1 VTGRSDGDVR
11 PHGHHRRDQPDRRGS
26 ATRERLSAL
35 HWIIFLA
42 AVGIGIALAAKRL
55 WPLIW
60 WPILTAL
67 SFVPAAEAAFS
78 RGMWTV
84 FNVIEVVIA
93 VIMVIVGARSTAGD
107 LD

>member
-1 VTGRSDGDVR
+1 MTNLIAVAPLPASVC
-11 PHGHHRRDQPDRRGS
+11 P
-26 ATRERLSAL
+26 AL

-67 SFVPAAEAAFS
+67 FFVPAAEAAFS

-93 VIMVIVGARSTAGD
+93 VIMVIVAARSTAGD